1 LRRWYTLIV
10 IMSVAG
16 MLLTACSSNSP
27 VADHPKD
34 KAVELTE
41 EGQTLTV
48 INSDSVGNKAAADSP
63 ANETNKYEIQTRLTD
78 FQLLGAS
85 TGLAWGTTRS
95 ELRLYMTNDNGET
108 WTNISPATSV
118 LFPSNPQ
125 YGKDIYFVNPTH
137 GWIIRN
143 FTESGEA
150 IVLRTIDGGITWKIT
165 SLPKANEVAS
175 VFFINEDRGWIL
187 TIDNSKKGDITKTLY
202 LTNNGG
208 SSWVKVM
215 SNPLF
220 PTGPVAMNTTPILT
234 NSVSMTFSN
243 EKLGYISAIEFG
255 QPEFYV
261 TRNGGISWNKS
272 DQFFDMSKYK
282 NCSSFLTG
290 SPTFFNNTDI
300 GWIPVGCMRND
311 VAKYN
316 GYYTYDGG
324 KTWTYVPF
332 DIDWIAET
340 NKGAAPFFV
349 NSLEGW
355 NIRDGKVY
363 HTTNQ
368 GKTWTALPINGKLNE
383 VMVNLEY
390 NQVVK
395 LQFLTAKFGW
405 LLVAKSDGKRS
416 LLMQT
421 VDGGR
426 SWRVL

>member
-1 LRRWYTLIV
+1 MRRWYTLIV
-10 IMSVAG
+10 IMTVAG
-16 MLLTACSSNSP
+16 MLLTACSSKSP
-27 VADHPKD
+27 AVDPKD
-34 KAVELTE
+34 QAGETSE

-48 INSDSVGNKAAADSP
+48 INPDSVGSKTAANSP
-63 ANETNKYEIQTRLTD
+63 ANETQKYEIQTRLTD
-78 FQLLGAS
+78 FQLLGDS

-95 ELRLYMTNDNGET
+95 ELRLYMTNDSGET

-118 LFPSNPQ
+118 LFSSNPQ
-125 YGKDIYFVNPTH
+125 YGKDIYFVSPTH

-143 FTESGEA
+143 FSESGEA
-150 IVLRTIDGGITWKIT
+150 IVLRTIDGGATWKMT

-187 TIDNSKKGDITKTLY
+187 SIDNSQKNDTTKTLY

-208 SSWVKVM
+208 ASWIKVM
-215 SNPLF
+215 SSPLF
-220 PTGPVAMNTTPILT
+220 PTGPEATNATPIQS

-255 QPEFYV
+255 HPEFYV
-261 TRNGGISWNKS
+261 TRNGGVSWNKS

-290 SPTFFNNTDI
+290 TPTFFNNSDI
-300 GWIPVGCMRND
+300 GWIPVGCSRD
-311 VAKYN
+311 DAVKYN
-316 GYYTYDGG
+316 GYFTNDGG
-324 KTWTYVPF
+324 KTWAYAPF
-332 DIDWIAET
+332 DIDWITET
-340 NKGAAPFFV
+340 NKGAAPFFI

-355 NIRDGKVY
+355 NIRNGAVY
-363 HTTNQ
+363 HTTDQ
-368 GKTWTALPINGKLNE
+368 GKTWTALPVNGKLHD
-383 VMVNLEY
+383 VMTNLAY

-395 LQFLTAKFGW
+395 LQFYTAKFGW

-421 VDGGR
+421 TDGGR

>member
-1 LRRWYTLIV
+1 MIV
-10 IMSVAG
+10 TVAG

-27 VADHPKD
+27 AVDPKD
-34 KAVELTE
+34 QAGELSE

-48 INSDSVGNKAAADSP
+48 INPDSVGSKPAANSP
-63 ANETNKYEIQTRLTD
+63 ANETQKYEIQTRLTD
-78 FQLLGAS
+78 FQLLGDS

-95 ELRLYMTNDNGET
+95 ELRLYMTNDSGET
-108 WTNISPATSV
+108 WANISPATSV
-118 LFPSNPQ
+118 LFSSNPQ
-125 YGKDIYFVNPTH
+125 YGKDIYFVSPTH

-143 FTESGEA
+143 FSESGEA
-150 IVLRTIDGGITWKIT
+150 IVLRTIDGGVTWKMT

-187 TIDNSKKGDITKTLY
+187 TIDNSQKNDTTKTLY

-208 SSWVKVM
+208 ASWIKVM
-215 SNPLF
+215 SSPLF
-220 PTGPVAMNTTPILT
+220 PTGPEATNATPIQS
-234 NSVSMTFSN
+234 NSVSMTFSS

-255 QPEFYV
+255 HPEFYV
-261 TRNGGISWNKS
+261 TRNGGVSWNKS

-290 SPTFFNNTDI
+290 TPTFFNNSDI
-300 GWIPVGCMRND
+300 GWIPVGCSRD
-311 VAKYN
+311 DAVKYN
-316 GYYTYDGG
+316 GYFTHDGG
-324 KTWTYVPF
+324 KTWAYAPF
-332 DIDWIAET
+332 DIDWITET
-340 NKGAAPFFV
+340 NKGAAPFFI

-355 NIRDGKVY
+355 NIRNGAVY

-368 GKTWTALPINGKLNE
+368 GKTWTALPVNGKLHD
-383 VMVNLEY
+383 VMTDLAY

-395 LQFLTAKFGW
+395 LQFFTAKFGW

-421 VDGGR
+421 TDGGR

>member
-1 LRRWYTLIV
+1 MRRWYTLIV
-10 IMSVAG
+10 IVTVAG

-27 VADHPKD
+27 AVDPKD
-34 KAVELTE
+34 QAGELSE

-48 INSDSVGNKAAADSP
+48 INPDSVGSKPAANSP
-63 ANETNKYEIQTRLTD
+63 ANETQKYEIQTRLTD
-78 FQLLGAS
+78 FQLLGDS

-95 ELRLYMTNDNGET
+95 ELRLYMTNDSGET
-108 WTNISPATSV
+108 WANISPATSV
-118 LFPSNPQ
+118 LFSSNPQ
-125 YGKDIYFVNPTH
+125 YGKDIYFVSPTH

-143 FTESGEA
+143 FSESGEA
-150 IVLRTIDGGITWKIT
+150 IVLRTIDGGVTWKMT

-187 TIDNSKKGDITKTLY
+187 TIDNSQKNDTTKTLY

-208 SSWVKVM
+208 ASWIKVM
-215 SNPLF
+215 SSPLF
-220 PTGPVAMNTTPILT
+220 PTGPEATNATPIQS
-234 NSVSMTFSN
+234 NSVSMTFSS

-255 QPEFYV
+255 HPEFYV
-261 TRNGGISWNKS
+261 TRNGGVSWNKS

-290 SPTFFNNTDI
+290 TPTFFNNSDI
-300 GWIPVGCMRND
+300 GWIPVGCSRD
-311 VAKYN
+311 DAVKYN
-316 GYYTYDGG
+316 GYFTHDGG
-324 KTWTYVPF
+324 KTWAYAPF
-332 DIDWIAET
+332 DIDWITET
-340 NKGAAPFFV
+340 NKGAAPFFI

-355 NIRDGKVY
+355 NIRNGAVY

-368 GKTWTALPINGKLNE
+368 GKTWTALPVNGKLHD
-383 VMVNLEY
+383 VMTDLAY

-395 LQFLTAKFGW
+395 LQFFTAKFGW

-421 VDGGR
+421 TDGGR